1 MGDEDLNSYGLDTSY
16 LDGSYLDSSKYKIPK
31 EMIRVFLKMC
41 PEIDEVETLNVRVS
55 KLLNPYDFNA
65 IYKFLICVKLYVKPR
80 TTYRGSD
87 TYKEILSDCMK
98 TMFPNIENVYF
109 FVENWVMLEE
119 VSQFDRFKEV
129 FYVGE

>member
-1 MGDEDLNSYGLDTSY
+1 MGDEDLNSYG

-41 PEIDEVETLNVRVS
+41 PEIDEVETLNISVS
-55 KLLNPYDFNA
+55 KLLNPFDFNP

-80 TTYRGSD
+80 TTYRGSG